1 MFKSDCIVTPVIFL
15 NKMHLSVM
23 ILYFG
28 SGTIISLFII
38 RIISQTSLQESYK
51 QMLQIYNTL
60 SRKKETF
67 TPIKAGKVGLYVCGC
82 TVYDLCHIGHGRT
95 YISFDNIARYLR
107 FSGYEVNYVRN
118 ITDVEDKIIKRAQEN
133 NETPEALTERTIAA
147 MHQDFDALNMA
158 RPDLEPRVTTHMD
171 EIISMIETL
180 VAKNHA
186 YVTDTGNDTGK
197 GDVLFAV
204 SSYEAYGKLS
214 GQNLEQLQAGSRV
227 EVDNSKRNP
236 LDFVLWKSAKL
247 GEPSWSSPWGEGR
260 PGWHIECSAMN
271 AKELGHHFDIHGGG
285 SDLTFPHHENEVA
298 QSCCALDTPYVNYW
312 MHTGMVQ
319 VDQEKMSKSLGNFF
333 TIRDVLAQ
341 YDAETVRFF
350 LTTGHY
356 RSQLNYSVDNLT
368 QARASVER
376 IYTALR
382 DVELLADFSLN
393 KDSALVKQF
402 CQAMDDDFNTPQ
414 ALAVFFE
421 LAKELNVAKAE
432 NNTELASSLASTLV
446 ALGALVGL
454 LQLDPAAFL
463 QGQSDN
469 DEVAVIEA
477 LIVQRNQARADKNWA
492 LADEARD
499 KLNEMKI
506 ILEDSAGKTTWR
518 KA

>member
-1 MFKSDCIVTPVIFL
+1 
-15 NKMHLSVM
+15 
-23 ILYFG
+23 
-28 SGTIISLFII
+28 
-38 RIISQTSLQESYK
+38 
-51 QMLQIYNTL
+51 MLQIYNTL
-60 SRKKETF
+60 SRQKETF
-67 TPIKAGKVGLYVCGC
+67 TPINPGKVGLYVCGC

-107 FSGYEVNYVRN
+107 FSGYDVNYVRN
-118 ITDVEDKIIKRAQEN
+118 ITDVEDKIITRANEN
-133 NETPEALTERTIAA
+133 NESTEALTERTIAA
-147 MHQDFDALNMA
+147 MHEDFDALNMA

-171 EIISMIETL
+171 EIITMIETL
-180 VAKNHA
+180 VKKDHA
-186 YVTDTGNDTGK
+186 YVAGAEAEVTGK
-197 GDVLFAV
+197 GDVLFNV
-204 SSYEAYGKLS
+204 SSYPDYGKLS

-227 EVDNSKRNP
+227 DVDENKNNP
-236 LDFVLWKSAKL
+236 LDFVLWKSAKP
-247 GEPSWSSPWGEGR
+247 GEPSWPSPWGEGR

-312 MHTGMVQ
+312 VHTGMVQ

-356 RSQLNYSVDNLT
+356 RSQLNYSTDNLT
-368 QARASVER
+368 QARASLER
-376 IYTALR
+376 IYTSLR
-382 DVELLADFSLN
+382 DVDTLNDFTLDKES
-393 KDSALVKQF
+393 SFVKQF
-402 CQAMDDDFNTPQ
+402 CHAMDDDFNTPQ
-414 ALAVFFE
+414 ALAVLFE
-421 LAKELNVAKAE
+421 VAKELNLAKTAKD
-432 NNTELASSLASTLV
+432 NALASELASTLV
-446 ALGALVGL
+446 GLGELLGL

-463 QGQSDN
+463 QGENDS
-469 DEVAVIEA
+469 DEVATIEA

-492 LADEARD
+492 LADDARD
-499 KLNEMKI
+499 KLNAMNV

>member
-1 MFKSDCIVTPVIFL
+1 
-15 NKMHLSVM
+15 
-23 ILYFG
+23 
-28 SGTIISLFII
+28 
-38 RIISQTSLQESYK
+38 
-51 QMLQIYNTL
+51 MLQIYNTL
-60 SRKKETF
+60 TRKKEAF
-67 TPIKAGKVGLYVCGC
+67 TPITPGKVGLYVCGC
-82 TVYDLCHIGHGRT
+82 TVYDLCHIGHART
-95 YISFDNIARYLR
+95 YISFDNIARYMR
-107 FSGYEVNYVRN
+107 FSGLDVNYVRN
-118 ITDVEDKIIKRAQEN
+118 ITDVEDKIINRANEN
-133 NETPEALTERTIAA
+133 NETAEQLTERTIGY
-147 MHQDFDALNMA
+147 MHQDFDALNIM

-171 EIISMIETL
+171 EIIAMIETL
-180 VAKNHA
+180 VTKGNA
-186 YVTDTGNDTGK
+186 YIAGNGSQ
-197 GDVLFAV
+197 GDVLFDV
-204 SSYEAYGKLS
+204 SSYADYGKLS
-214 GQNLEQLQAGSRV
+214 GQNLEQLQSGSRV
-227 EVDNSKRNP
+227 DVDQTKNNP
-236 LDFVLWKSAKL
+236 LDFVLWKSAKP
-247 GEPSWSSPWGEGR
+247 GEPSWSSPWGAGR

-285 SDLTFPHHENEVA
+285 SDLQFPHHENEIA

-356 RSQLNYSVDNLT
+356 RSQLNYSIDNLT

-382 DVELLADFSLN
+382 DVDISADFELDKS
-393 KDSALVKQF
+393 SSYVEQF
-402 CQAMDDDFNTPQ
+402 CQVMDDDFNTPQ
-414 ALAVFFE
+414 ALAVLFE
-421 LAKELNVAKAE
+421 LAKDLNVAKDEDSA
-432 NNTELASSLASTLV
+432 LAATLAGTLKT
-446 ALGALVGL
+446 LGGIIGL
-454 LQLDPAAFL
+454 LQLDPASFL
-463 QGQSDN
+463 QGQNDD

>member
-1 MFKSDCIVTPVIFL
+1 
-15 NKMHLSVM
+15 
-23 ILYFG
+23 
-28 SGTIISLFII
+28 
-38 RIISQTSLQESYK
+38 
-51 QMLQIYNTL
+51 MLQIYNTL
-60 SRKKETF
+60 SRQKETF
-67 TPIKAGKVGLYVCGC
+67 TPINPGKVGLYVCGC

-118 ITDVEDKIIKRAQEN
+118 ITDVEDKIINRANEN

-147 MHQDFDALNMA
+147 MHQDFDALNMV

-171 EIISMIETL
+171 EIITMIETL
-180 VAKNHA
+180 VAKEHA
-186 YVTDTGNDTGK
+186 YVAGANVESTGQ
-197 GDVLFAV
+197 GDVLFNV
-204 SSYEAYGKLS
+204 SSYADYGKLS
-214 GQNLEQLQAGSRV
+214 GQNLEQLQSGSRV
-227 EVDNSKRNP
+227 EIDKNKNNP
-236 LDFVLWKSAKL
+236 LDFVLWKSAKP

-260 PGWHIECSAMN
+260 PGWHIECSAMS

-285 SDLTFPHHENEVA
+285 SDLTFPHHENEIA

-333 TIRDVLAQ
+333 TIRDVLTQ

-356 RSQLNYSVDNLT
+356 RSQLNYSTDNLT
-368 QARASVER
+368 QARSSVER
-376 IYTALR
+376 IYTSLR
-382 DVELLADFSLN
+382 DVNIPSNHVLD
-393 KDSALVKQF
+393 KDLSFVKQF

-421 LAKELNVAKAE
+421 MSKELNVAKAA
-432 NNTELASSLASTLV
+432 NNEALAGELAATLV
-446 ALGALVGL
+446 ALGDIVGL

-463 QGQSDN
+463 QGDNDN
-469 DEVAVIEA
+469 DEVAEIEA
-477 LIVQRNQARADKNWA
+477 LIVQRNQARIDKDWA
-492 LADEARD
+492 LADDARD
-499 KLNEMKI
+499 KLNAMNI
-506 ILEDSAGKTTWR
+506 VLEDSAGKTTWR

>member
-1 MFKSDCIVTPVIFL
+1 
-15 NKMHLSVM
+15 
-23 ILYFG
+23 
-28 SGTIISLFII
+28 
-38 RIISQTSLQESYK
+38 
-51 QMLQIYNTL
+51 MLQIYNTL
-60 SRKKETF
+60 SRQKETF
-67 TPIKAGKVGLYVCGC
+67 TPITPGKVGLYVCGC

-118 ITDVEDKIIKRAQEN
+118 ITDVEDKIINRANEN
-133 NETPEALTERTIAA
+133 NETPEQLTERTIAA

-171 EIISMIETL
+171 EIITMIETL
-180 VAKNHA
+180 VAKKNA
-186 YVTDTGNDTGK
+186 YVAGGDKNTSGK
-197 GDVLFAV
+197 GDVLFNV
-204 SSYEAYGKLS
+204 SSFEDYGKLS
-214 GQNLEQLQAGSRV
+214 GQNLEQLQSGSRV
-227 EVDNSKRNP
+227 EVDESKNNP
-236 LDFVLWKSAKL
+236 LDFVLWKSAKP

-285 SDLTFPHHENEVA
+285 SDLTFPHHENEIA

-312 MHTGMVQ
+312 IHTGMVQ

-356 RSQLNYSVDNLT
+356 RSQLNYSTDNLT

-382 DVELLADFSLN
+382 DVDVPSDFSLDKN
-393 KDSALVKQF
+393 STYVKQF
-402 CQAMDDDFNTPQ
+402 CQVMDDDFNTPQ
-414 ALAVFFE
+414 ALAIFFE
-421 LAKELNVAKAE
+421 IAKELNVAKAS
-432 NNTELASSLASTLV
+432 NDDVLATDLAGTLIT
-446 ALGALVGL
+446 LGGIIGL
-454 LQLDPAAFL
+454 LQLDPASFL
-463 QGQSDN
+463 QGEGDT

-477 LIVQRNQARADKNWA
+477 LIVQRNQARIDKNWA
-492 LADEARD
+492 LADDARD
-499 KLNEMKI
+499 KLNEMNI

>member
-1 MFKSDCIVTPVIFL
+1 
-15 NKMHLSVM
+15 
-23 ILYFG
+23 
-28 SGTIISLFII
+28 
-38 RIISQTSLQESYK
+38 
-51 QMLQIYNTL
+51 MLQIFNTL
-60 SRKKETF
+60 SRQKETF
-67 TPIKAGKVGLYVCGC
+67 TPINPGKVGLYVCGC

-107 FSGYEVNYVRN
+107 FSGYDVNYVRN
-118 ITDVEDKIIKRAQEN
+118 ITDVEDKIINRANEN

-171 EIISMIETL
+171 EIITMIETL
-180 VAKNHA
+180 VAKEHA
-186 YVTDTGNDTGK
+186 YVAGEDAKTTGQ
-197 GDVLFAV
+197 GDVLFNV
-204 SSYEAYGKLS
+204 SSYANYGKLS

-227 EVDNSKRNP
+227 EIDQNKNNP
-236 LDFVLWKSAKL
+236 LDFVLWKSAKP

-285 SDLTFPHHENEVA
+285 SDLTFPHHENEIA

-356 RSQLNYSVDNLT
+356 RSQLNYSTDNLT

-376 IYTALR
+376 IYTSLR
-382 DVELLADFSLN
+382 DVAIESDYVLDKESSF
-393 KDSALVKQF
+393 VKQF

-414 ALAVFFE
+414 ALAVLFE
-421 LAKELNVAKAE
+421 ISKELNVAKAA
-432 NNTELASSLASTLV
+432 NNDDLAIDLASTLV
-446 ALGALVGL
+446 ALGEIVGL

-463 QGQSDN
+463 QGDNDN
-469 DEVAVIEA
+469 DEVAIIEA
-477 LIVQRNQARADKNWA
+477 LIVQRNQARVDKDWA
-492 LADEARD
+492 LADDARD
-499 KLNEMKI
+499 KLNAMNI
-506 ILEDSAGKTTWR
+506 VLEDSAGKTTWR